1 MSSWSKAIVTAIYL
15 RYLQQWVL
23 FYYSSQNRVSYQLS
37 VISYQLSVIS
47 YQLSVRVRASQKL
60 LTIGQFCDPHGHFR

>member
-15 RYLQQWVL
+15 RYRQQWVL

-47 YQLSVRVRASQKL
+47 QGESISKAIDNWPIL
-60 LTIGQFCDPHGHFR
+60 

>member
-1 MSSWSKAIVTAIYL
+1 M
-15 RYLQQWVL
+15 L

-47 YQLSVRVRASQKL
+47 YQLSVMALRYL
-60 LTIGQFCDPHGHFR
+60 LWFDRGA

>member
-15 RYLQQWVL
+15 RYRQQWVL

-37 VISYQLSVIS
+37 VISFQFTDYC
-47 YQLSVRVRASQKL
+47 L
-60 LTIGQFCDPHGHFR
+60 LFTVYCSLKIHPTSPSP